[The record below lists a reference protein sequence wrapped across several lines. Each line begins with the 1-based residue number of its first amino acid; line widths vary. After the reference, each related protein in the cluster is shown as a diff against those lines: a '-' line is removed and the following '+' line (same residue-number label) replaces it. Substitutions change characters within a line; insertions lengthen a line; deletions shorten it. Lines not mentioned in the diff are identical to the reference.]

1 MDEKGEQL
9 GVMATAQALRIAE
22 ERGLDLVE
30 VAPAASPPVCRLLDY
45 GKFRYEAT
53 RKEREARKVRKSKV
67 TNELREVR
75 FRTRIGVH
83 DRAAKTRLVKRLLDQ
98 GSKVKVI
105 VMFRGR
111 EIAHPELGMT
121 LLRLVAEDLADDAR
135 LERPPGFEGPL
146 ANDDSHAETQRRP
159 TRPRRKRRQRKRR
172 KRKSSNVPKL
182 KTHKGAAARF
192 RITKTGKLLR
202 MKGQRSH
209 LRRKKPSK
217 VKRLYNGML
226 PVSPADAP
234 RIRRLLANGSR

>member
-1 MDEKGEQL
+1 VDEKGEQL

-135 LERPPGFEGPL
+135 LERPPGFEGRWLTMILTPN
-146 ANDDSHAETQRRP
+146 A
-159 TRPRRKRRQRKRR
+159 
-172 KRKSSNVPKL
+172 
-182 KTHKGAAARF
+182 
-192 RITKTGKLLR
+192 TK
-202 MKGQRSH
+202 
-209 LRRKKPSK
+209 
-217 VKRLYNGML
+217 
-226 PVSPADAP
+226 ADAASEEEAAKEEKKEEELQ
-234 RIRRLLANGSR
+234 RAEA

>member
-1 MDEKGEQL
+1 MGVLLPAPVPCAIFGSTGTHPQERGDSIPRDYRTNQRIRIPEVRLVDEKGEQL

-135 LERPPGFEGPL
+135 LERPPGFEGRWLTMILTPN
-146 ANDDSHAETQRRP
+146 A
-159 TRPRRKRRQRKRR
+159 
-172 KRKSSNVPKL
+172 
-182 KTHKGAAARF
+182 
-192 RITKTGKLLR
+192 TK
-202 MKGQRSH
+202 
-209 LRRKKPSK
+209 
-217 VKRLYNGML
+217 
-226 PVSPADAP
+226 ADAASEEEAAKEEKKEEELQ
-234 RIRRLLANGSR
+234 RAEA